1 MVDLGVRLQQLR
13 MDRNMSQSELGKALN
28 RSKSVISAYENDLR
42 IPPLEVLTEIAL
54 IFNVSLDFLVGID
67 KAEMVSVDGLNDT
80 QKAIIHSLIY
90 EFTNDHSPYPGLT
103 EHQQKLLSQIMVEFS
118 KNNIHRTFA
127 FYCSSPRNKKIIRTR
142 FPPRTG
148 SDYSSLV
155 RQTRPNT
162 NPGGRRRNRT

>member
-13 MDRNMSQSELGKALN
+13 MDHNMSQSELGKALN

-90 EFTNDHSPYPGLT
+90 EFTNDHSPYPRSYRASAKAA
-103 EHQQKLLSQIMVEFS
+103 E
-118 KNNIHRTFA
+118 
-127 FYCSSPRNKKIIRTR
+127 
-142 FPPRTG
+142 
-148 SDYSSLV
+148 SDY
-155 RQTRPNT
+155 
-162 NPGGRRRNRT
+162 G

>member
-1 MVDLGVRLQQLR
+1 MVDLGVRLQKLR

-80 QKAIIHSLIY
+80 QQAIIQSLIY
-90 EFTNDHSPYPGLT
+90 EFTNDQSPYPGLT

-118 KNNIHRTFA
+118 K
-127 FYCSSPRNKKIIRTR
+127 K
-142 FPPRTG
+142 
-148 SDYSSLV
+148 
-155 RQTRPNT
+155 
-162 NPGGRRRNRT
+162 

>member
-80 QKAIIHSLIY
+80 QKAVSYTHLDVYKRQVLLSL
-90 EFTNDHSPYPGLT
+90 NL
-103 EHQQKLLSQIMVEFS
+103 KLLFWL
-118 KNNIHRTFA
+118 T
-127 FYCSSPRNKKIIRTR
+127 
-142 FPPRTG
+142 
-148 SDYSSLV
+148 
-155 RQTRPNT
+155 
-162 NPGGRRRNRT
+162 